1 MGGEF
6 WSTIVY
12 GFEYKNGCARLP
24 IGEKYYTASI
34 GTGGTPIYYCISLN
48 SVTLEDIQKEINNL
62 SEKAMAT
69 ITEFDKFAEK
79 YGMKPSWRLACKGD
93 VYVNIMMA
101 PDKEDLL
108 ERFRELEKLYDDDGG
123 FTEDTKEDIED
134 IFCDE
139 CMGFMVDEAL
149 QLKNIEEIY
158 ELIENYYSKYLY

>member
-12 GFEYKNGCARLP
+12 GFEYRNGCARLP

-62 SEKAMAT
+62 NEYQKLE
-69 ITEFDKFAEK
+69 IEEFDKFAEK
-79 YGMKPSWRLACKGD
+79 YDMKPAWRLACKGD
-93 VYVNIMMA
+93 LYIHIMDT

-108 ERFRELEKLYDDDGG
+108 DRFRQLENLYDDDGE
-123 FTEDTKEDIED
+123 FTEDTKDEIEY
-134 IFCDE
+134 IFHE
-139 CMGFMVDEAL
+139 AHMGFMVKEAL
-149 QLKNIEEIY
+149 QLKTIEEIY
-158 ELIENYYSKYLY
+158 ELIEYYYSKC